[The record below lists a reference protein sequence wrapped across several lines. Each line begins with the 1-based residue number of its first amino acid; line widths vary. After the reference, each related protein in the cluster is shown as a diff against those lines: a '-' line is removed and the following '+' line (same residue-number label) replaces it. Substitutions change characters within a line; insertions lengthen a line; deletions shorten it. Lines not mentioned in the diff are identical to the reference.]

1 MTKKKI
7 VVIPSMKAINAKEKT
22 FKVVSSFSGCGGS
35 STGVK
40 MAGGKVLIATEFVPA
55 AIETYK
61 ANHKGTRVIET
72 DIREVDWKSER
83 KELKLKRG
91 ELDLSEGSPPCFPA
105 GEMVYTIRGYAPI
118 ETVTR
123 ADLALSHKGKMR
135 AVTGIMGRAY
145 RGKLVTIKS
154 YLGEM
159 RATPEHPI
167 YVRKN
172 AGGKITRDLGKARWV
187 DAGKVTEDHYVGIPY
202 TYEEANFNW
211 RGVDKLFYHRGTG
224 EYVAFGNSNTLPV
237 EQSEFWWIVGRWL
250 GDGWNRFHENVAGI
264 GAGRKKPRHGVV
276 ICCDK
281 SDGGKELAEI
291 VKRAE
296 ACGLKYRISE
306 RRTVYRVGFPGKEIS
321 TFFTMFGKGAGN
333 KTIPDGVMRLPKP
346 LLKSVLIGYI
356 SADGHILNRDTMH
369 VRYSSVSPA
378 LAYGIAMV
386 VARVYRVPTNVTKRA
401 QHPTAGVIEGRKVN
415 LRPIYVGEFRLR
427 PDRSKVF
434 WERDDKHIWVPISKI
449 EVEKYRGP
457 VFNFSV
463 RKEETY
469 VVSNMAVHNCKSF
482 SIAGTKSGGWGEV
495 KKYSGNIHQRT
506 DDLFYEEM
514 RKIEEFAPKVFVCEN
529 VKGMV
534 EGDSKG
540 YFIEIIR
547 DLKALGYAVKAQ
559 VLNGAYLDVPQAR
572 ERVIIVGV
580 RNDLVKKGFQPIFPK
595 PLPYVVTVRDV
606 LPHIYYLKSKK
617 KGELKY
623 VPADIPSPTIVA
635 SDGLNSETAGFS
647 TGGFI
652 ETSTGERR
660 KYTIDELKKIFTFP
674 EDFIFTGKYE
684 QQFERLGRSVPP
696 MMMKH
701 VVDTIHR
708 EILLKL

>member
-7 VVIPSMKAINAKEKT
+7 VVVPSMKAINAKEKT

-72 DIREVDWKSER
+72 DIRQVDWKSER

-91 ELDLSEGSPPCFPA
+91 DLDLSEGSPPC
-105 GEMVYTIRGYAPI
+105 
-118 ETVTR
+118 
-123 ADLALSHKGKMR
+123 
-135 AVTGIMGRAY
+135 
-145 RGKLVTIKS
+145 
-154 YLGEM
+154 
-159 RATPEHPI
+159 
-167 YVRKN
+167 
-172 AGGKITRDLGKARWV
+172 
-187 DAGKVTEDHYVGIPY
+187 
-202 TYEEANFNW
+202 
-211 RGVDKLFYHRGTG
+211 
-224 EYVAFGNSNTLPV
+224 
-237 EQSEFWWIVGRWL
+237 
-250 GDGWNRFHENVAGI
+250 
-264 GAGRKKPRHGVV
+264 
-276 ICCDK
+276 
-281 SDGGKELAEI
+281 
-291 VKRAE
+291 
-296 ACGLKYRISE
+296 
-306 RRTVYRVGFPGKEIS
+306 
-321 TFFTMFGKGAGN
+321 
-333 KTIPDGVMRLPKP
+333 
-346 LLKSVLIGYI
+346 
-356 SADGHILNRDTMH
+356 
-369 VRYSSVSPA
+369 
-378 LAYGIAMV
+378 
-386 VARVYRVPTNVTKRA
+386 
-401 QHPTAGVIEGRKVN
+401 
-415 LRPIYVGEFRLR
+415 
-427 PDRSKVF
+427 
-434 WERDDKHIWVPISKI
+434 
-449 EVEKYRGP
+449 
-457 VFNFSV
+457 
-463 RKEETY
+463 
-469 VVSNMAVHNCKSF
+469 KSF
-482 SIAGTKSGGWGEV
+482 SIAGTGADDWGAV

-540 YFIEIIR
+540 YFIEIMR

-559 VLNGAYLDVPQAR
+559 VLNAAYLDVPQAR
-572 ERVIIVGV
+572 ERIIIVGV
-580 RNDLVKKGFQPIFPK
+580 RNDIAKKGFQPVFPK
-595 PLPYVVTVRDV
+595 PLPYTVTVRDV

-652 ETSTGERR
+652 ETNKGERR

-701 VVDTIHR
+701 VVDTVR
-708 EILLKL
+708 KQILEKL